1 MNFFGVSLDSMSVCL
16 DGNLCGL
23 REDLRN
29 WLLATA
35 GINPAVIERLV
46 ATLDEEEV
54 ESLDDLRKFAGAAG
68 GRFLDARLT
77 VTTARKIQNGL
88 RGTPVLGAA
97 PTPTPT
103 PTTTSA
109 PAMMAGCNASQPVCD
124 IRIAESSTGL
134 LAGPEL
140 HASGPER
147 PTDGLPLYS
156 ALGPLPCDMLRLRGM
171 VAAATRLQAE
181 WRLWRMRFILDMN
194 YINSTFPW

>member
-97 PTPTPT
+97 PTPTPMRLPPSVGRLK
-103 PTTTSA
+103 PTA
-109 PAMMAGCNASQPVCD
+109 DARNVV
-124 IRIAESSTGL
+124 
-134 LAGPEL
+134 GPTWV
-140 HASGPER
+140 R
-147 PTDGLPLYS
+147 
-156 ALGPLPCDMLRLRGM
+156 
-171 VAAATRLQAE
+171 
-181 WRLWRMRFILDMN
+181 
-194 YINSTFPW
+194 